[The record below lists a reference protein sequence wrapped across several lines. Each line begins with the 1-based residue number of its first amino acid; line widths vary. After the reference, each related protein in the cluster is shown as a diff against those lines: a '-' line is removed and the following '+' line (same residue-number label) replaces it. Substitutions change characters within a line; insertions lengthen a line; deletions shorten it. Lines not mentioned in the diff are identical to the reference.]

1 MRLGVLS
8 LLLAGLCCPQAAFA
22 VSPRALLE
30 VVDFG
35 APVLSPDG
43 KRVAFRIEQA
53 SVERNTYDAFLY
65 VQDIDGDAPP
75 RRVADGGFVRRDTAG
90 VALPAPALWSPD
102 GRWLYYLAL
111 IDGRLDVWRAAAD
124 GAGAAPLTQDA
135 ADVRGFELA
144 DDGRT
149 LRYRVGA
156 TREAIESAERAEYDA
171 GVRVHSAT
179 PVGQTLFRSGNLEG
193 RLATQR
199 YGDVWFARVPLLA
212 DVPDRWKEVDLQT
225 MERLDLA
232 AYRTEDGP
240 QHKQVPDAW
249 IVARSPVDGRAA
261 VLTRVGE
268 RGDLRYAPDVRL
280 SAKLPSASGAEV
292 VCRDAACTGQ
302 AITSVQWRPGSD
314 EVLFTVTDPAEGLA
328 QSIFG
333 WDVRSGAVRRVAE
346 STGLLNG
353 GRDPASP
360 CAASHAA
367 LVCVSAS
374 ANEPPRLER
383 VDLETGARRVLYA
396 PNAALAQA
404 IARRP
409 PARLLRWTDAKGQTF
424 TGQFYPADRSLD
436 GKPPLFV
443 NYYRCAGFVR
453 GGVGDEWPFAS
464 LAAEGI
470 SALCINAAPF
480 SLDPVSR
487 FNTGLS
493 AVESAVDL
501 LASMGEIDR
510 NRVGMGGLSFGT
522 EITMWTAMH
531 SELLTSA
538 SVSSVLVSPLYYLLG
553 SLRGEVFANGLQQYW
568 GLGAPDETSEA
579 WRTLSPVHH
588 LDKLTIP
595 LLMQVPEQEYLQSLD
610 YAIPLMRRGT
620 ADLYVFPHEPHQKF
634 QPRHK
639 LAVYTRNMDWFRF
652 WLQDVEDADPAKVDQ
667 YIAWRAMRDRAQAPV
682 R

>member
-8 LLLAGLCCPQAAFA
+8 LLLVGLCCPQAAFA

-30 VVDFG
+30 VADFG
-35 APVLSPDG
+35 VPVLSPDG
-43 KRVAFRIEQA
+43 MRVAFRIEQA
-53 SVERNTYDAFLY
+53 SVERNTYDAFWY

-90 VALPAPALWSPD
+90 IALPAPAVWSPD

-124 GAGAAPLTQDA
+124 GAGAIPLTLDA
-135 ADVRGFELA
+135 ADVRGFELT

-156 TREAIESAERAEYDA
+156 TRKAIENAEQAEYDA
-171 GVRVHSAT
+171 GVRVDSAT

-212 DVPDRWKEVDLQT
+212 GVPDRWKEVDLQT
-225 MERLDLA
+225 LERRDLLDQ
-232 AYRTEDGP
+232 RTEDGA
-240 QHKQVPDAW
+240 QQKQDSDAW
-249 IVARSPVDGRAA
+249 ILARSPVDGRVA

-280 SAKLPSASGAEV
+280 SAKLPGAGGDEV
-292 VCRDAACTGQ
+292 VCRDPACTGQ

-328 QSIFG
+328 QSLFG

-396 PNAALAQA
+396 PNAALAHA
-404 IARRP
+404 IARQP
-409 PARLLRWTDAKGQTF
+409 PARPLRWTDAKGQTF
-424 TGQFYPADRSLD
+424 TGHFYPADRRVN

-464 LAAEGI
+464 LASEGI

-531 SELLTSA
+531 SQLLTSA

-553 SLRGEVFANGLQQYW
+553 SLRGRVFTDGLQQYW
-568 GLGAPDETSEA
+568 GLGAPDETPEA
-579 WRTLSPVHH
+579 WRTLSPVYH

-595 LLMQVPEQEYLQSLD
+595 LLMQVPEQEYMQSLD

-620 ADLYVFPHEPHQKF
+620 VDLYVFPHEPHQKF

-639 LAVYTRNMDWFRF
+639 LAVYSRNMDWFRF

-667 YIAWRAMRDRAQAPV
+667 YTAWRAMRTRTQASA

>member
-43 KRVAFRIEQA
+43 KRVAFRLEQA
-53 SVERNTYDAFLY
+53 SVERNTYDAFWY

-90 VALPAPALWSPD
+90 IALLAPAVWSPD

-124 GAGAAPLTQDA
+124 GAGAIPLTLDA

-156 TREAIESAERAEYDA
+156 TREAIENAEQAEYNA
-171 GVRVHSAT
+171 GVRVDSST

-225 MERLDLA
+225 LERRDFLDHRA
-232 AYRTEDGP
+232 EDGP
-240 QHKQVPDAW
+240 QQKQDSDAW
-249 IVARSPVDGRAA
+249 ILARSPVDGRVA

-268 RGDLRYAPDVRL
+268 RGDLRYAPDVMLSARL
-280 SAKLPSASGAEV
+280 SDAVRDEV
-292 VCRDAACTGQ
+292 VCRDTACTGQ

-328 QSIFG
+328 QSLFA
-333 WDVRSGAVRRVAE
+333 WNVRSGAVRRVAE

-353 GRDPASP
+353 GRDPASN
-360 CAASHAA
+360 CAASYAA

-374 ANEPPRLER
+374 ANEPPWLER

-404 IARRP
+404 IARQP

-424 TGQFYPADRSLD
+424 TGQFYPADRRVD

-443 NYYRCAGFVR
+443 NYYRCPGFLR

-464 LAAEGI
+464 LASEGI

-531 SELLTSA
+531 SQLLTSA

-553 SLRGEVFANGLQQYW
+553 SLRDRVFIDGLQQYW
-568 GLGAPDETSEA
+568 GLGAPDETPEA
-579 WRTLSPVHH
+579 WRTLSPVYQ

-595 LLMQVPEQEYLQSLD
+595 LLMQVPEQEYMQSLD

-639 LAVYTRNMDWFRF
+639 LAVYTRNMEWFRF
-652 WLQDVEDADPAKVDQ
+652 WLQGVEDTDPAKVDQ
-667 YIAWRAMRDRAQAPV
+667 YAAWRAMRDRTGASA